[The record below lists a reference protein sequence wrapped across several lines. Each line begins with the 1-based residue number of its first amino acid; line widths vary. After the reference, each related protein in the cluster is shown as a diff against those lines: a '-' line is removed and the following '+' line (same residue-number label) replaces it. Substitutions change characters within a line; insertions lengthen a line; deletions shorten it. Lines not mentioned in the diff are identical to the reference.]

1 MIDLHTHTTISDGTD
16 TPSQLINKAL
26 ASGIKVMALTDH
38 DSIAGWDEASN
49 HLRPGMDLVLGS
61 EISCQTEDGISVHML
76 GLLFDPTFQP
86 LQEVLMQTRDNRYGR
101 MEKIIVRMN
110 EAGIEISME
119 EVLAQL
125 SEGATLGRPHLAD
138 AMVAKGLA
146 KSRDEIFEKWLHN
159 NSPYYVAH
167 YSPTPEKAIGLIK
180 SAGGVAVIAHPMAS
194 LRGRTVSVDSF
205 TTYVAAG
212 LDGIEVFHRDHT
224 ADQRELL
231 KGIVKDLGV
240 LRTGSSDYH
249 GNGKLNELG
258 ENTTEIDQW
267 EALEARASARRV
279 VTAS

>member
-1 MIDLHTHTTISDGTD
+1 MIDLHTHTTVSDGTD
-16 TPSQLINKAL
+16 SPAQLINKAL
-26 ASGIKVMALTDH
+26 ASGIKVVALTDH
-38 DSIAGWDEASN
+38 DSIAGWDEAAA

-76 GLLFDPTFQP
+76 GLLFNPTFEP

-101 MEKIIVRMN
+101 MQKIIVRMN
-110 EAGIEISME
+110 AAGIEISME

-194 LRGRTVSVDSF
+194 LRGRTVSVDNF
-205 TTYVAAG
+205 ARYVEAG

-249 GNGKLNELG
+249 GVGKLNELG

-279 VTAS
+279 ITSY

>member
-38 DSIAGWDEASN
+38 DSIAGWDEAST

-231 KGIVKDLGV
+231 KGIVKDVGV

-258 ENTTEIDQW
+258 ENTTEIDAW

-279 VTAS
+279 VTAF